1 MSNLSSHI
9 LDISTGRPAAGVA
22 VHLARYEHGD
32 YQPLASMFTDAN
44 GRIAAFTPA
53 ALPAGRYRLTA
64 DIGDWF
70 TAAGRQTP
78 YVHAQIELML
88 SEEQHYHLPFL
99 IAPGGWSTYRGS

>member
-22 VHLARYEHGD
+22 VHLARYQQGD
-32 YQPLASMFTDAN
+32 YQPLASLHTDAN
-44 GRIAAFTPA
+44 GRIGAFTPA

-64 DIGDWF
+64 EIGAWF
-70 TAAGRQTP
+70 SAAGRETP
-78 YVHAQIELML
+78 YVHAQIELQL
-88 SEEQHYHLPFL
+88 NEEQHYHLPFL